1 MKVLAMY
8 WMFLQS
14 KQVELV
20 SENNTRRAICRK
32 QEFERLRLNKSPTE
46 ISDFSVRT
54 KKRSEDVIIDRL
66 NKVDVLKD
74 AGFTPNNNNFWGLSN
89 ICHWNVI
96 AKDEIVSA
104 KDKVFSIRGT
114 RKIAFRDESC
124 KKWEA
129 MIADPPGN
137 NWGEL
142 CEKELI
148 ERRKILQ
155 KFRCCIN
162 RYDRYIT
169 STKSCATSTGKPKI
183 SKNQLQK
190 IALHQVS

>member
-1 MKVLAMY
+1 MH

-114 RKIAFRDESC
+114 KKIAFRDESC
-124 KKWEA
+124 KKREA
-129 MIADPPGN
+129 MIADPTGN
-137 NWGEL
+137 NWTLWKRAYWRKKTFTEIQMLYKQIWQVHYFYQKL
-142 CEKELI
+142 CN
-148 ERRKILQ
+148 
-155 KFRCCIN
+155 IN
-162 RYDRYIT
+162 R
-169 STKSCATSTGKPKI
+169 
-183 SKNQLQK
+183 
-190 IALHQVS
+190 